1 MTIETSTVTLPSYW
15 VCALINGDYGGLDD
29 DECKRCDA
37 AVAELSAE
45 GWEIIDTVENEEPR
59 FTWQYHLYDP
69 GSGVSGGDV
78 IDYVILRN
86 QR

>member
-1 MTIETSTVTLPSYW
+1 MTIETSTITLPSYW
-15 VCALINGDYGGLDD
+15 ACALINGDYSGLED
-29 DECKRCDA
+29 DECRRCDA
-37 AVAELSAE
+37 AIAELSVD

-59 FTWQYHLYDP
+59 FTWYYHLYDP
-69 GSGVSGGDV
+69 GAGVSGGDV